1 MEEKANKIINKFT
14 NALSQINPGEFMS
27 KIKMAHQPSEF
38 LELSK
43 KFCEIITN
51 TKAQI
56 LFDISEE
63 IQSLFIHKD
72 EPITDNNDSNNIKN
86 INNST
91 INELKNISSQIKFKI
106 SNLSTNISELNSNL
120 VIISGNLKKQKYSLA
135 STRLEKLFKLKDNM
149 NLNLN
154 TLEKLEFKLN
164 DSLKNIHLQEIRTK
178 ILKSKIKV
186 VKMSKTP
193 PNIIKEKI
201 PFNTIRLEKKNI
213 KSKNSSSKKLLNYSI
228 KKNSLKTIENKRD
241 KSISNISNI
250 SNNSGSKSSIN
261 IKSPHKKL
269 NINNN
274 NIDKKIIV
282 TQKEV
287 IERLK
292 KEIASLK
299 KENSQNNDDNNNI
312 KIKLENKVLLF
323 LNEKLKTVSDLIFS
337 ITFSINNLQNNQ
349 TSIDDEYNNI
359 KNNLINMTSEISEI
373 KSNLLKMSLEN
384 ENIFKSE
391 KDVPI
396 NNNILDINNINIENE
411 FNLSLYKN
419 KIKNLQKENQNLKT
433 TIEQLKTKILTL
445 NKLLPS
451 SEQNSINENTEISL
465 LKEKLRLNQ
474 KKFIEMKGVY
484 EADINS
490 KNLIEKLLRKNLE
503 DMKESYEQKIM
514 KLNKK
519 LEEKGKEISDKNINK
534 ISSKKIKNLIE
545 DSKIISSST
554 NNDDVLKINEE
565 LSKVRFDKEIRND
578 LSLENSIS
586 LSLFKENTEEND
598 KKEIKMKKLEEEIIS
613 LKSLNNK
620 LNNELNDLKNDIKQ
634 KDEYLSLKEINSSF
648 ANEINSL
655 KNVMTNNKRN
665 NGNNNQNDLLK
676 SKTYSIESENE
687 IVGKLKNDLNILTMN
702 KKNLEAQNKE
712 LNEKIVKKDKEII
725 SLITNNNK
733 EKKNIQEQH
742 KNEIEKINKEIQD
755 KNNKNEQLK
764 NEIALLQKKLIQNES
779 IRENGGEFPVRNR
792 KSMEKG
798 DKKDEK
804 IFKNLEKK
812 SDIILY
818 IEGIKLFNDE
828 EGVDNKDEEED
839 DDDEEN
845 DEDFLLKI
853 KKINKYRNN
862 DSYEMKIYKKENKKL
877 IRRYED
883 VLYALDEN
891 DELKKKMILIEKIV
905 VNKQN
910 ELYYNLQRGFKSLLS
925 FLTINNKSKDKVISF
940 LSLIQ
945 FTEQEIKI
953 IINTKK

>member
-1 MEEKANKIINKFT
+1 
-14 NALSQINPGEFMS
+14 
-27 KIKMAHQPSEF
+27 
-38 LELSK
+38 
-43 KFCEIITN
+43 
-51 TKAQI
+51 
-56 LFDISEE
+56 
-63 IQSLFIHKD
+63 
-72 EPITDNNDSNNIKN
+72 
-86 INNST
+86 
-91 INELKNISSQIKFKI
+91 
-106 SNLSTNISELNSNL
+106 
-120 VIISGNLKKQKYSLA
+120 
-135 STRLEKLFKLKDNM
+135 
-149 NLNLN
+149 
-154 TLEKLEFKLN
+154 
-164 DSLKNIHLQEIRTK
+164 
-178 ILKSKIKV
+178 
-186 VKMSKTP
+186 
-193 PNIIKEKI
+193 
-201 PFNTIRLEKKNI
+201 
-213 KSKNSSSKKLLNYSI
+213 
-228 KKNSLKTIENKRD
+228 
-241 KSISNISNI
+241 
-250 SNNSGSKSSIN
+250 
-261 IKSPHKKL
+261 
-269 NINNN
+269 
-274 NIDKKIIV
+274 
-282 TQKEV
+282 
-287 IERLK
+287 
-292 KEIASLK
+292 
-299 KENSQNNDDNNNI
+299 
-312 KIKLENKVLLF
+312 
-323 LNEKLKTVSDLIFS
+323 
-337 ITFSINNLQNNQ
+337 
-349 TSIDDEYNNI
+349 
-359 KNNLINMTSEISEI
+359 
-373 KSNLLKMSLEN
+373 
-384 ENIFKSE
+384 
-391 KDVPI
+391 
-396 NNNILDINNINIENE
+396 
-411 FNLSLYKN
+411 
-419 KIKNLQKENQNLKT
+419 
-433 TIEQLKTKILTL
+433 
-445 NKLLPS
+445 
-451 SEQNSINENTEISL
+451 
-465 LKEKLRLNQ
+465 
-474 KKFIEMKGVY
+474 
-484 EADINS
+484 
-490 KNLIEKLLRKNLE
+490 
-503 DMKESYEQKIM
+503 
-514 KLNKK
+514 
-519 LEEKGKEISDKNINK
+519 
-534 ISSKKIKNLIE
+534 
-545 DSKIISSST
+545 
-554 NNDDVLKINEE
+554 
-565 LSKVRFDKEIRND
+565 
-578 LSLENSIS
+578 
-586 LSLFKENTEEND
+586 
-598 KKEIKMKKLEEEIIS
+598 MKKLEEEIMS

-764 NEIALLQKKLIQNES
+764 NEIALLQKKLIQAES

-812 SDIILY
+812 LDIILY

-828 EGVDNKDEEED
+828 DGVDNKDEEED